1 VTDYGLPSFL
11 CGQDFQESEADQYK
25 RKKARI
31 LSHLFLLNLLEK
43 GYLKKHNERKN
54 YFLLYRHTLV
64 ELITLSWTAEIGS

>member
-31 LSHLFLLNLLEK
+31 IALSLLNLLQK
-43 GYLKKHNERKN
+43 GYLKRNICKT
-54 YFLLYRHTLV
+54 FLT
-64 ELITLSWTAEIGS
+64 IQAPTF